1 MTGNTVKIIY
11 DEETDEYILPLGN
24 DVCDAV
30 GWQVGDTIHWRD
42 NGDGTYTLTKKEP
55 DAHRTEHDKRLESRK
70 D

>member
-1 MTGNTVKIIY
+1 MTTTVKIIY

-30 GWQVGDTIHWRD
+30 GWRVGDTIYWHD
-42 NGDGTYTLTKKEP
+42 NGDGTYTLTKK
-55 DAHRTEHDKRLESRK
+55 DDKRLESRK